1 VHDKG
6 LARGIQNIPCFAIQG
21 SKPAVKHRWRGH
33 VFVIVASRL
42 HGVLADGNGHRLA
55 KARVAAWIGDLL
67 DTLLPQAAEKT
78 YATAGEVRDALDA
91 SESELRA
98 LLRPLEDAIDDPSE
112 IAGAFFRSLPEIHRQ
127 LMIDATALERGDPAA
142 ESVDEVI
149 LAYPGFLAIAVHR
162 IAHRFNELGVPILPR
177 VLSEW
182 AHERTGIDIHPGA
195 TLGHPVIIDHGTGI
209 VVGETAVIGNNVK
222 LYQGVTLGA
231 LSVAKSLAST
241 KRHPTIE
248 DDVVIYA
255 NATILGGETVVGR
268 GSIVG
273 GNVWITASI
282 PPDSIVYQRSEV
294 HVRSGKRDFEGPD
307 FVI

>member
-1 VHDKG
+1 MVLPLRSVNVTRSGQTPSDPLDG
-6 LARGIQNIPCFAIQG
+6 LAA
-21 SKPAVKHRWRGH
+21 
-33 VFVIVASRL
+33 RL
-42 HGVLADGNGHRLA
+42 HGVLAEGNGTRLA
-55 KARVAAWIGDLL
+55 KTRVAAWVHGLL
-67 DTLLPQAAEKT
+67 DILFPQAAEQT
-78 YATAGEVRDALDA
+78 FATAGEVRDALDA
-91 SESELRA
+91 SAAELRG
-98 LLRPLEDAIDDPSE
+98 LLRPLEGEIDDPAE
-112 IAGAFFRSLPEIHRQ
+112 VAATFFRSLPEIHRQ

-162 IAHRFNELGVPILPR
+162 IAHRFTELGVPILPR

-231 LSVAKSLAST
+231 LSVTKTLAST
-241 KRHPTIE
+241 KRHSTIE
-248 DDVVIYA
+248 NDVVIYA
-255 NATILGGETVVGR
+255 NTTILGGETIIGR
-268 GSIVG
+268 GSVIG
-273 GNVWITASI
+273 GNVWITSSI
-282 PPDSIVYQRSEV
+282 PANSIVYQRSEV
-294 HVRSGKRDFEGPD
+294 HVRAGRDDFEAPD

>member
-1 VHDKG
+1 MALPLRSIESKKTGSAPTDPLDG
-6 LARGIQNIPCFAIQG
+6 LAE
-21 SKPAVKHRWRGH
+21 
-33 VFVIVASRL
+33 RL
-42 HGVLADGNGHRLA
+42 HGVLAEGRA
-55 KARVAAWIGDLL
+55 TRMPKARVAAWIRGLL
-67 DTLLPQAAEKT
+67 DTLFPQVAEQT
-78 YATAGEVRDALDA
+78 FATSGEVRDALDA
-91 SESELRA
+91 SAAELRA
-98 LLRPLEDAIDDPSE
+98 LLRPFEDEIDEPAE
-112 IAGAFFRSLPEIHRQ
+112 IAASFFRSLPEIHRQ
-127 LMIDATALERGDPAA
+127 LMIDATAIERGDPAA

-195 TLGHPVIIDHGTGI
+195 TLGHPVVIDHGTGI
-209 VVGETAVIGNNVK
+209 VIGETAEIGNNVK

-231 LSVAKSLAST
+231 LSVAKSLASH

-248 DDVVIYA
+248 NDVVIYA
-255 NATILGGETVVGR
+255 NATILGGETVIGR
-268 GSIVG
+268 GSVIG

-282 PPDSIVYQRSEV
+282 PANSIVYQRSEV
-294 HVRSGKRDFEGPD
+294 HVRAGRDDFEAPD

>member
-1 VHDKG
+1 MV
-6 LARGIQNIPCFAIQG
+6 LPLR
-21 SKPAVKHRWRGH
+21 SVKPKKSGAPTDPLDSL
-33 VFVIVASRL
+33 ASRL

-55 KARVAAWIGDLL
+55 KARVAAWIRNLL
-67 DTLLPQAAEKT
+67 DTLLPQAAEQT

-91 SESELRA
+91 SEAELRA

-112 IAGAFFRSLPEIHRQ
+112 IATTFFRSLPEIHRQ

-162 IAHRFNELGVPILPR
+162 IAHRISDLGVPLLPR

-195 TLGHPVIIDHGTGI
+195 TLGHPVVIDHGTGI
-209 VVGETAVIGNNVK
+209 VIGETALIGNNVK

-241 KRHPTIE
+241 KRHPTIGN
-248 DDVVIYA
+248 DVVIYA
-255 NATILGGETVVGR
+255 NATILGGETVIGA
-268 GSIVG
+268 GSLIG
-273 GNVWITASI
+273 GNTWITSSV
-282 PPDSIVYQRSEV
+282 PPNSIVYQRSEV
-294 HVRSGKRDFEGPD
+294 HVRQGREDFGMSD

>member
-1 VHDKG
+1 MALPLHSVATKKTGRAPTDPLDG
-6 LARGIQNIPCFAIQG
+6 L
-21 SKPAVKHRWRGH
+21 
-33 VFVIVASRL
+33 ASRL
-42 HGVLADGNGHRLA
+42 HGVLAEGNGTRLA
-55 KARVAAWIGDLL
+55 KVRVGTWIHNLL
-67 DTLLPQAAEKT
+67 DTLFPQAAEQT
-78 YATAGEVRDALDA
+78 YATTGEVRDALDA
-91 SESELRA
+91 SAAELRA
-98 LLRPLEDAIDDPSE
+98 LLRPLEGSIDDPAE
-112 IAGAFFRSLPEIHRQ
+112 GAGSFFQSLPEIHRQ

-209 VVGETAVIGNNVK
+209 VIGETALIGNNVK

-231 LSVAKSLAST
+231 LSVAKVLAST

-248 DDVVIYA
+248 NDVVIYA
-255 NATILGGETVVGR
+255 NATILGGETVIGR
-268 GSIVG
+268 GSVIG
-273 GNVWITASI
+273 GNVWITSSI
-282 PPDSIVYQRSEV
+282 PPNSIVYQRSEV
-294 HVRSGKRDFEGPD
+294 HVRAGRDDFEAPD

>member
-1 VHDKG
+1 MPTDPLDS
-6 LARGIQNIPCFAIQG
+6 LAA
-21 SKPAVKHRWRGH
+21 
-33 VFVIVASRL
+33 RL
-42 HGVLADGNGHRLA
+42 QSVLADGNGHRLA
-55 KARVAAWIGDLL
+55 KARVAAWIRNLL
-67 DTLLPQAAEKT
+67 DTLLPQAAEQT
-78 YATAGEVRDALDA
+78 YSTAGEVRDALDA
-91 SESELRA
+91 SEAELRA
-98 LLRPLEDAIDDPSE
+98 LLRPLEDVTDDPSE
-112 IAGAFFRSLPEIHRQ
+112 VADRFFRSLPEIHRQ

-162 IAHRFNELGVPILPR
+162 IAHRFVELGVPILPR

-209 VVGETAVIGNNVK
+209 VIGETATIGNNVK

-231 LSVAKSLAST
+231 LSVNKTLASH

-248 DDVVIYA
+248 NDVVIYA
-255 NATILGGETVVGR
+255 NATILGGETVIGH
-268 GSIVG
+268 GSVVG
-273 GNVWITASI
+273 GNVWLTSSI
-282 PPDSIVYQRSEV
+282 PPNSIVYQRSEV
-294 HVRSGKRDFEGPD
+294 HVRQGRDDFDAPD